1 MKVVIAS
8 FLFAGHVFEHLA
20 LAEVLLDAGLSVIF
34 YADAWARA
42 RAEAVGCEFVEAPTD
57 GAADAFYRAT
67 STEDVTAVYT
77 ALDRRLASDLLAVLR
92 RDDVGAVIT
101 DSTSLGAALA
111 AERSGRPWASLST
124 TPAEHTPAVRRAGA
138 QFLASS
144 APLREQLGL
153 PPCTAPTAE
162 QILSPRLVLCTWS
175 ASFDA
180 ALVPAQARHIGPLFL
195 RPREST
201 ELPAELEALDPARP
215 TVLLSTSSVAVEAL
229 EGCGAYIR
237 EVAVSVLAQLDV
249 QALVSAPGNAATP
262 LGLPPSD
269 DLIVLPFVP
278 HARLLPKVDLM
289 ISHGGWGTV
298 GRALAHGIPSVLT
311 PLALDQPQVAELCE
325 ACGVGIA
332 LDYDEL
338 DEDSLQRALERV
350 LAPESPFP
358 RQAEA
363 LRVELRETMAR
374 GDAAR
379 LVCELMAQGGA

>member
-34 YADAWARA
+34 YADPWARA

-67 STEDVTAVYT
+67 STEDVTAVYA
-77 ALDRRLASDLLAVLR
+77 ALDRRLASDLLGVLR

-111 AERSGRPWASLST
+111 AE
-124 TPAEHTPAVRRAGA
+124 HTPAVRGAGA

-153 PPCTAPTAE
+153 PPCAAPTAE

-180 ALVPAQARHIGPLFL
+180 SLVPAQARHIGPLFL
-195 RPREST
+195 RPRGTT
-201 ELPAELEALDPARP
+201 EPPAELEALDPQRP

-249 QALVSAPGNAATP
+249 QALVSAPGNAAAERP
-262 LGLPPSD
+262 VPPSE

-278 HARLLPKVDLM
+278 HALLLPKVDLM

-338 DEDSLQRALERV
+338 DEDSLQGALERM

-358 RQAEA
+358 RRAEA
-363 LRVELRETMAR
+363 LRIELRETMAR

-379 LVCELMAQGGA
+379 LVCELMAEGGA

>member
-20 LAEVLLDAGLSVIF
+20 LAQVLLDAGLSVIF

-67 STEDVTAVYT
+67 STEDVTAVYA
-77 ALDRRLASDLLAVLR
+77 ALDHRLAPDLLGVLR

-111 AERSGRPWASLST
+111 AERSGRAWASLST
-124 TPAEHTPAVRRAGA
+124 TPAEHTPAVRGAGA

-144 APLREQLGL
+144 VPLRGQLGL
-153 PPCTAPTAE
+153 PPSAVTTAE
-162 QILSPRLVLCTWS
+162 QILSPWLVLCTWS

-195 RPREST
+195 RPPGTT
-201 ELPAELEALDPARP
+201 EPPAELDALDPARP

-237 EVAVSVLAQLDV
+237 EVAISVLADLEV
-249 QALVSAPGNAATP
+249 QALISVPGNAVAELDVP
-262 LGLPPSD
+262 ASE

-278 HARLLPKVDLM
+278 HALLLPKVDLM

-332 LDYDEL
+332 LDYDDL
-338 DEDSLQRALERV
+338 DEDSLQDALERV
-350 LAPESPFP
+350 LAPESPYP
-358 RQAEA
+358 HRAEA

-374 GDAAR
+374 GDAAGLIR
-379 LVCELMAQGGA
+379 DLMAEGGA